1 MRLILARHGET
12 ETNRERLALGR
23 EDVPLNENGR
33 RQAAAVA
40 ASLSGMS
47 VDAVYSSPLRRAL
60 ETAEAIAAVHGLP
73 VEVDEAL
80 TEMDVG
86 EMEGLTAAEMR
97 GRYGDFL
104 RRWFSDGA
112 GGLAMPG
119 GESLQQVQ
127 DRAWA
132 AVNSLRATHPEGSVV
147 AVSHNFTIHAILC
160 RALNLP
166 LAHFRRLRHD
176 LAATAVIDV
185 REDGATVVRIND
197 ICHLEAE
204 SLAERGGYWAT

>member
-23 EDVPLNENGR
+23 EDVPLNDNGR
-33 RQAAAVA
+33 RQAAAA
-40 ASLSGMS
+40 GASLSRLP
-47 VDAVYSSPLRRAL
+47 VEAVYSSPLRRAL

-73 VEVDEAL
+73 VQVEDGL
-80 TEMDVG
+80 IEMDVG
-86 EMEGLTAAEMR
+86 EMEGLTAPEMR
-97 GRYGDFL
+97 ERYGDFL
-104 RRWFSDGA
+104 RRWFSTEAAD
-112 GGLAMPG
+112 LAMPG

-127 DRAWA
+127 DRAWT
-132 AVNSLRATHPEGSVV
+132 AVEALRAAHPEGTVV
-147 AVSHNFTIHAILC
+147 AVSHNFTIHAVLC

-166 LAHFRRLRHD
+166 LAHFRRFRHD

-185 REDGATVVRIND
+185 REDGATVVHVND

>member
-23 EDVPLNENGR
+23 EDVPLNEHGR

-40 ASLSGMS
+40 AALSGIS
-47 VDAVYSSPLRRAL
+47 IDAVYSSPLRRAL
-60 ETAEAIAAVHGLP
+60 ETAVPIASQHGL
-73 VEVDEAL
+73 EVQVDDGL

-86 EMEGLTAAEMR
+86 EMEGLPAAEMR
-97 GRYGDFL
+97 ARYGDFL
-104 RRWFSDGA
+104 QRWFSAEA

-127 DRAWA
+127 DRAWETVMA
-132 AVNSLRATHPEGSVV
+132 LRESYPEGAIV
-147 AVSHNFTIHAILC
+147 AVSHNFTIHTILC

-166 LAHFRRLRHD
+166 LADFRRLRHD
-176 LAATAVIDV
+176 LGATAVIKV
-185 REDGATVVRIND
+185 REDSATVVRIND